1 MKGAISRVPPATSS
15 KTQRSFAPIGALARK
30 GKQEGWTPWSGWS
43 CPWCCS
49 PSTLLPTCQA
59 RSPCPL
65 LEKGDIGSRLGG
77 LSGSSS
83 GEKLGHG
90 AI

>member
-1 MKGAISRVPPATSS
+1 MLKDSIVQGRSAESFLLLFLAARRVSAVDIHVQFSSPP
-15 KTQRSFAPIGALARK
+15 
-30 GKQEGWTPWSGWS
+30 
-43 CPWCCS
+43 
-49 PSTLLPTCQA
+49 
-59 RSPCPL
+59 

-83 GEKLGHG
+83 DEKLGHR